1 MCVYMCPS
9 YTHIVMCVSGSHMA
23 LVLSTHIA
31 DIYWSNRLSRVTVA
45 WLLFNPISF
54 SLDG

>member
-1 MCVYMCPS
+1 MCVYMCPF
-9 YTHIVMCVSGSHMA
+9 YTHTVMCVSGSGMA
-23 LVLSTHIA
+23 LVLSTHIV
-31 DIYWSNRLSRVTVA
+31 DIYWSNSLSRFAVA